1 MNTAYLMELIG
12 KLEAAPRGERDA
24 IVSQAAALTGKS
36 KVTIYRN
43 IKKLGWTSGRKP
55 RSDKGTHCM
64 SEDEILHIAAL
75 KRATQRKNGKEMLS
89 TKAAIEIAVANGDL
103 RRAYSEG
110 TVNRQ
115 LRAKGVSMRQLN
127 RATPH
132 VTLAT
137 AHPNHMWQVDPSFCV
152 LYYLKGCRGLAV
164 MDEAQFYKN
173 KPQNFER
180 IATKRV
186 LRYVCVD
193 HCTGA
198 FYCRYYNVSGEN
210 AETMFDFL
218 MHAMGSKDKQ
228 HNPFEGVPKLLYWDK
243 GSAHQSSLI
252 IQFLKGMGI
261 EWHAHIKGN
270 SRAKG
275 SVEKHNDI
283 IETNFESRL
292 SFARIQSIEHL
303 NAACEKWQRHFQSTQ
318 IHTRHGMTRFAAWR
332 KIAADQLVARPP
344 LEICRMLLTGKADKR
359 KVGGNYQISY
369 AIPGYGSRQYRV
381 AEVDNVR
388 IGETVE
394 VQVNPY
400 AAPSIWVSHPD
411 QFGEVKR
418 YEIAPLAVNE
428 WGFTADA
435 VPVDGHFQTA
445 PLTDIDRNR
454 QHLDEIAWG
463 TRDAQAVD
471 KLRNTK
477 SEPAFGGRV
486 DALDY
491 LGKPPAEPSKVLHMP
506 RNGKTLDVA
515 AEAPKQIDVNP
526 LFVPAAQTREERILP
541 VIEFI
546 RWAAAQTTMTPELNA
561 DIRDSYPD
569 GLPESAYP
577 TALQALLRN
586 QAKAKLKVIA

>member
-1 MNTAYLMELIG
+1 MNLIDELQATAH
-12 KLEAAPRGERDA
+12 GERDTV
-24 IVSQAAALTGKS
+24 VSRAAELTGKS
-36 KVTIYRN
+36 KATVYRHLRKLGYAAGRKVRADKGASDISDAELAN
-43 IKKLGWTSGRKP
+43 IAAIMRATDRNNGKKLASAKLAT
-55 RSDKGTHCM
+55 
-64 SEDEILHIAAL
+64 EIAAE
-75 KRATQRKNGKEMLS
+75 NGL
-89 TKAAIEIAVANGDL
+89 AAREYHEA
-103 RRAYSEG
+103 

-115 LRAKGVSMRQLN
+115 LRERGMSARQMR

-132 VTLAT
+132 VMLASS
-137 AHPNHMWQVDPSFCV
+137 HPNHMWQIDPSFCV
-152 LYYLKGCRGLAV
+152 LYYLKGDKGMAV
-164 MDEAQFYKN
+164 MDEAAFYKN
-173 KPQNFER
+173 KPANFAR
-180 IATKRV
+180 IANERV

-193 HCTGA
+193 HCSGA
-198 FYCRYYNVSGEN
+198 FYCRYYNVAGEN

-218 MHAMGSKDKQ
+218 MHAMGEKDKQ
-228 HNPFEGVPKLLYWDK
+228 HNPFEGVPKILYWDK
-243 GSAHQSSLI
+243 GSANQSALI
-252 IQFLKGMGI
+252 RALLTGLGI
-261 EWHAHIKGN
+261 EHHAHIKGN

-275 SVEKHNDI
+275 SVEKHNDL
-283 IETNFESRL
+283 IEKNFEARL
-292 SFARIQSIEHL
+292 MFANIRSIEQL
-303 NAACEKWQRHFQSTQ
+303 NNACEAWQRRFQSTQ
-318 IHTRHGMTRFAAWR
+318 IYTRHGMTRFAAWR

-411 QFGEVKR
+411 QFGAVKR

-454 QHLDEIAWG
+454 QALDEIAWG

-486 DALDY
+486 DALEY
-491 LGKPPAEPSKVLHMP
+491 LGKQPAEPPKVMPMP
-506 RNGKTLDVA
+506 RSGKPLEVA
-515 AEAPKQIDVNP
+515 AEAPRQIDVNP
-526 LFVPAAQTREERILP
+526 LFVPATQTREERILP

-546 RWAAAQTTMTPELNA
+546 RWVATQTTMTPELNA

-569 GLPESAYP
+569 GLPESAYQ
-577 TALQALLRN
+577 TALQALLRT